1 MTDIHAKGEPPES
14 SQQIDGGLSEFTWG
28 WMAGVSVEG
37 RKRLG
42 QYMTPGVLRERLLD
56 RCELFGG
63 MRVLDPGVGTGEFL
77 RSVAER
83 EPLAELHGWDVDGA
97 LLEVAAANAPEA
109 HLTERSALDVYDGE
123 PFDLVVG
130 NPPYFQFKP
139 SRGIRERFAGVISGR
154 VNIFALFFQAGLE
167 VLRPGGQLA
176 YVVPPSM
183 NTGAYFERLR
193 RHVLERSEIEF
204 LEIHHD
210 QKLFDGAQTPVQL
223 IVLRRADTSFENIG
237 SVGSFSYADGMKRGI
252 ATELIDD
259 TDVVKPA
266 QAPIEIQDR
275 GQLGKHSFIR
285 ESLGFCRTIF
295 AENPSDL
302 EAAFQGRK
310 SLFELGYEAVTG
322 TIVWNQHRS
331 DLRHEATN
339 GEVPLIW
346 AQNIGNGQLDGF
358 ADTGRNHAEPAFDKA
373 DMDVARPANAGEAR
387 RNHAEPAFSADRA
400 NRPHF
405 IATSKPKMIG
415 PAIVANRI
423 VGAVGTGELR
433 CSLVP
438 ESMEFVA
445 ENHVNVIQPHGEF
458 EPSLDWSELLRRL
471 QSPEIA
477 TQIRLVTHN
486 TQLSA
491 AELTHL
497 VAV

>member
-1 MTDIHAKGEPPES
+1 METAEIL
-14 SQQIDGGLSEFTWG
+14 DGGLSEFTWG

-42 QYMTPGVLRERLLD
+42 QYMTPVVLRERLLD

-83 EPLAELHGWDVDGA
+83 EPLAELHGWDVDGG

-109 HLTERSALDVYDGE
+109 HLTRRSALDVYDGE

-193 RHVLERSEIEF
+193 RYVLERSEIEF

-223 IVLRRADTSFENIG
+223 IVLRRADTSVENIG
-237 SVGSFSYADGMKRGI
+237 SVGSFSYADGTKRGI

-259 TDVVKPA
+259 TNVVKPA
-266 QAPIEIQDR
+266 QAPIEIQDC

-285 ESLGFCRTIF
+285 ESPGFCRTIF

-302 EAAFQGRK
+302 EASFHGRK

-331 DLRHEATN
+331 DLRREATN

-346 AQNIGNGQLDGF
+346 SQNIGNGQLDGF
-358 ADTGRNHAEPAFDKA
+358 ADTGRNHAEPAF
-373 DMDVARPANAGEAR
+373 
-387 RNHAEPAFSADRA
+387 SADRA
-400 NRPHF
+400 KRPHF

-438 ESMEFVA
+438 DGMEFVA
-445 ENHVNVIQPHGEF
+445 ENHVNVIRPHGEF
-458 EPSLDWSELLRRL
+458 YPSLDWSELLRRL

-477 TQIRLVTHN
+477 TQIRLITHN

>member
-1 MTDIHAKGEPPES
+1 MWGLSLSIDSFGLVSTRLGQTRLPETAKSATIVEGMETSEMLDS
-14 SQQIDGGLSEFTWG
+14 GLSELTRG

-42 QYMTPGVLRERLLD
+42 QYMTPGGLREKLLD
-56 RCELFGG
+56 RCELFEG

-83 EPLAELHGWDVDGA
+83 EPLAEMHGWDVDGK
-97 LLEVAAANAPEA
+97 LLEVASANAPEA
-109 HLTERSALDVYDGE
+109 HLAERSALDVYDGE
-123 PFDLVVG
+123 PFDLVIG

-139 SRGIRERFAGVISGR
+139 SCGIRDRFAGVISGR

-167 VLRPGGQLA
+167 ALRPGGQLA

-193 RHVLERSEIEF
+193 QYLLERSEIEF

-223 IVLRRADTSFENIG
+223 IVLRRADTAKALNLS
-237 SVGSFSYADGMKRGI
+237 
-252 ATELIDD
+252 
-259 TDVVKPA
+259 
-266 QAPIEIQDR
+266 
-275 GQLGKHSFIR
+275 QLGKHSFIR
-285 ESLGFCRTIF
+285 ESLGFRRTIF

-302 EAAFQGRK
+302 KAALQGRS

-346 AQNIGNGQLDGF
+346 AQNIGNGKLLNSENCRRPKF
-358 ADTGRNHAEPAFDKA
+358 IDTDKPT
-373 DMDVARPANAGEAR
+373 M
-387 RNHAEPAFSADRA
+387 
-400 NRPHF
+400 
-405 IATSKPKMIG
+405 TG

-423 VGAVGTGELR
+423 TGAVGDSR
-433 CSLVP
+433 IRYALVP
-438 ESMEFVA
+438 EGNKFLA
-445 ENHVNVIQPHGEF
+445 ENHVNVIRLHARF
-458 EPSLDWSELLRRL
+458 EPKANWRELLLRL
-471 QSPEIA
+471 KSHETNKNLNFVSNN
-477 TQIRLVTHN
+477 TQI
-486 TQLSA
+486 SA
-491 AELTHL
+491 TEMTHL
-497 VAV
+497 VPV

>member
-1 MTDIHAKGEPPES
+1 METAEIL
-14 SQQIDGGLSEFTWG
+14 DGGLSEFTWG

-42 QYMTPGVLRERLLD
+42 QYMTPVVLRERLLD

-83 EPLAELHGWDVDGA
+83 EPLAELHGWDVDGG

-109 HLTERSALDVYDGE
+109 HLTRRSALDVYDGE

-193 RHVLERSEIEF
+193 RYVLERSEIEF

-223 IVLRRADTSFENIG
+223 IVLRLRDARVENIG
-237 SVGSFSYADGMKRGI
+237 SSRSFSYADEIKRGI

-266 QAPIEIQDR
+266 QTLLEIQDY
-275 GQLGKHSFIR
+275 GQVGKHSFIR
-285 ESLGFCRTIF
+285 ESLGFRRTIL

-302 EAAFQGRK
+302 EAAFRGRS

-331 DLRHEATN
+331 DLRQEATN

-358 ADTGRNHAEPAFDKA
+358 ADIK
-373 DMDVARPANAGEAR
+373 

-400 NRPHF
+400 KRPHF

-438 ESMEFVA
+438 DSMEFVA
-445 ENHVNVIQPHGEF
+445 ENHVNVIRPHGEF
-458 EPSLDWSELLRRL
+458 DPSLDWSELLRRL
-471 QSPEIA
+471 QSPEMA
-477 TQIRLVTHN
+477 TQIRLITHN

-491 AELTHL
+491 TELTHL

>member
-1 MTDIHAKGEPPES
+1 MTR
-14 SQQIDGGLSEFTWG
+14 G

-56 RCELFGG
+56 RCELFEG

-83 EPLAELHGWDVDGA
+83 EPLAELHGWDVDGK

-139 SRGIRERFAGVISGR
+139 SRGIRKRFAGVISGR

-193 RHVLERSEIEF
+193 RYVLERSEIEF

-223 IVLRRADTSFENIG
+223 IVLRRGDAAKTLNS
-237 SVGSFSYADGMKRGI
+237 A
-252 ATELIDD
+252 
-259 TDVVKPA
+259 
-266 QAPIEIQDR
+266 
-275 GQLGKHSFIR
+275 QLGKHSFIR
-285 ESLGFCRTIF
+285 EFSSNYGTPATTTSPNLGKYSFIRESPGFRRTIF

-346 AQNIGNGQLDGF
+346 AQNIGNRRLDGF
-358 ADTGRNHAEPAFDKA
+358 ADIKRSHAKPAFDKA
-373 DMDVARPANAGEAR
+373 DVDVARPANAGEAR

-400 NRPHF
+400 KRPHF

-445 ENHVNVIQPHGEF
+445 ENHVNVIRPHGEF
-458 EPSLDWSELLRRL
+458 EPSLDWGELLRRL

>member
-1 MTDIHAKGEPPES
+1 MKGTDS
-14 SQQIDGGLSEFTWG
+14 LDSGLSELTRG

-37 RKRLG
+37 RKQLG

-109 HLTERSALDVYDGE
+109 HLARRSALDVYDGE

-154 VNIFALFFQAGLE
+154 VNIFALFFQVGLE

-193 RHVLERSEIEF
+193 RYVLERSEIEF

-223 IVLRRADTSFENIG
+223 IVLRRADTSVENIG

-266 QAPIEIQDR
+266 QTPIEIQDR
-275 GQLGKHSFIR
+275 GRLSKHSFIR
-285 ESLGFCRTIF
+285 ESPGFRRTMF

-339 GEVPLIW
+339 SEVPLIW
-346 AQNIGNGQLDGF
+346 AQNIGNGQLDSF
-358 ADTGRNHAEPAFDKA
+358 ADIKRSHAKPAFDKA
-373 DMDVARPANAGEAR
+373 DVDVARPANAGEAR

-400 NRPHF
+400 KRPHF

-423 VGAVGTGELR
+423 VGAVGAGELR

-445 ENHVNVIQPHGEF
+445 ENHVNVIRPHGEF
-458 EPSLDWSELLRRL
+458 DPSLDWSELLRRL

-477 TQIRLVTHN
+477 SKIRLITHN

>member
-1 MTDIHAKGEPPES
+1 MTDIHANGEPPES
-14 SQQIDGGLSEFTWG
+14 SQQIGGGLSELTRG
-28 WMAGVSVEG
+28 WMAVVSVEG

-42 QYMTPGVLRERLLD
+42 QYMTPVVLRERLLD

-83 EPLAELHGWDVDGA
+83 EPLAELHGWDVDGG

-193 RHVLERSEIEF
+193 RYVLEHSEIEF

-223 IVLRRADTSFENIG
+223 IVLRRGDAAKTLNS
-237 SVGSFSYADGMKRGI
+237 A
-252 ATELIDD
+252 
-259 TDVVKPA
+259 
-266 QAPIEIQDR
+266 
-275 GQLGKHSFIR
+275 QLGKHVFIR
-285 ESLGFCRTIF
+285 ENCGFRRTIF

-331 DLRHEATN
+331 DLRHQATN

-346 AQNIGNGQLDGF
+346 AQNIGNGQLL
-358 ADTGRNHAEPAFDKA
+358 NS
-373 DMDVARPANAGEAR
+373 AN
-387 RNHAEPAFSADRA
+387 S
-400 NRPHF
+400 NRPKF
-405 IATSKPKMIG
+405 IDTDKPNMTG

-423 VGAVGTGELR
+423 IGAVGNSRIR
-433 CSLVP
+433 CALVP
-438 ESMEFVA
+438 NGDEFLA
-445 ENHVNVIQPHGEF
+445 ENHVNVIRLHAHF
-458 EPSLDWSELLRRL
+458 EPIVDWRELLLRL
-471 QSPEIA
+471 KSLETNKNLSLVSNN
-477 TQIRLVTHN
+477 TQI
-486 TQLSA
+486 SA
-491 AELTHL
+491 TEMTHL
-497 VAV
+497 VPV

>member
-1 MTDIHAKGEPPES
+1 MTDIHANGEPPES
-14 SQQIDGGLSEFTWG
+14 SQQIDGGLSELTRG

-42 QYMTPGVLRERLLD
+42 QYMTPGVLRARLLD
-56 RCELFGG
+56 RCGLFEG

-83 EPLAELHGWDVDGA
+83 EPLAELYGWDVDEA

-109 HLTERSALDVYDGE
+109 HLVHRSALGVYDGE

-154 VNIFALFFQAGLE
+154 VNIFALFFQVGLE

-193 RHVLERSEIEF
+193 RYVLERSEIEF

-223 IVLRRADTSFENIG
+223 IVLRRGDSAKTLGLAE
-237 SVGSFSYADGMKRGI
+237 V
-252 ATELIDD
+252 
-259 TDVVKPA
+259 
-266 QAPIEIQDR
+266 
-275 GQLGKHSFIR
+275 GKHSFTR
-285 ESLGFCRTIF
+285 ESPGFRRTIF

-302 EAAFQGRK
+302 ETSFHGRK

-358 ADTGRNHAEPAFDKA
+358 ADIKRSHAKPAFDKA
-373 DMDVARPANAGEAR
+373 DVDVARPANAGEAR

-400 NRPHF
+400 ERPHF
-405 IATSKPKMIG
+405 IATCKPTMAG

-423 VGAVGTGELR
+423 VGAVGAGELR

-438 ESMEFVA
+438 ESMEFLA
-445 ENHVNVIQPHGEF
+445 ENHVNVIRPHGEF
-458 EPSLDWSELLRRL
+458 EPSLDWSELLHRL

-477 TQIRLVTHN
+477 TQIRLITHN

>member
-1 MTDIHAKGEPPES
+1 MTDIHANGEPPES
-14 SQQIDGGLSEFTWG
+14 SQQIDGGLSELTRG

-83 EPLAELHGWDVDGA
+83 EPLAELHGWDVDGG

-139 SRGIRERFAGVISGR
+139 SCGIRERFAGVISGR

-193 RHVLERSEIEF
+193 RYVLERSEIEF

-223 IVLRRADTSFENIG
+223 IVLRRRDAAKT
-237 SVGSFSYADGMKRGI
+237 
-252 ATELIDD
+252 
-259 TDVVKPA
+259 
-266 QAPIEIQDR
+266 QDSA
-275 GQLGKHSFIR
+275 QLGKHVFIR
-285 ESLGFCRTIF
+285 ENCGFRRTIF
-295 AENPSDL
+295 AENPTDL

-346 AQNIGNGQLDGF
+346 AQNIGNGQLL
-358 ADTGRNHAEPAFDKA
+358 NS
-373 DMDVARPANAGEAR
+373 AN
-387 RNHAEPAFSADRA
+387 S
-400 NRPHF
+400 NRPKF
-405 IATSKPKMIG
+405 IDTDKPNMTG

-423 VGAVGTGELR
+423 IGAVGNSRIR
-433 CSLVP
+433 CALVP
-438 ESMEFVA
+438 NGDEFLA
-445 ENHVNVIQPHGEF
+445 ENHVNVIRLHAHF
-458 EPSLDWSELLRRL
+458 EPIVDWRELLLRL
-471 QSPEIA
+471 KSLE
-477 TQIRLVTHN
+477 TNKNLSLVSNN

-491 AELTHL
+491 TEMTHL
-497 VAV
+497 VPV

>member
-1 MTDIHAKGEPPES
+1 MKGTDS
-14 SQQIDGGLSEFTWG
+14 IDGGLSELTWG

-42 QYMTPGVLRERLLD
+42 QYMTPVVLRERLLD
-56 RCELFGG
+56 RCELFEG

-83 EPLAELHGWDVDGA
+83 EPLAELHGWDVDEA
-97 LLEVAAANAPEA
+97 LLEVAAENAPEA
-109 HLTERSALDVYDGE
+109 HLTERSALDVYDGG

-139 SRGIRERFAGVISGR
+139 SCGIRERFAGVISGR
-154 VNIFALFFQAGLE
+154 VNIFALFFQVGLE

-193 RHVLERSEIEF
+193 RYVLERSEIEF

-223 IVLRRADTSFENIG
+223 IVLRRADTSVENIG

-259 TDVVKPA
+259 SDVVKPA
-266 QAPIEIQDR
+266 QTPIEIQDC

-285 ESLGFCRTIF
+285 ESPRFRRTIF

-302 EAAFQGRK
+302 EASFHGRK

-373 DMDVARPANAGEAR
+373 DVDVARPANAGEAR
-387 RNHAEPAFSADRA
+387 RNHAEPAFSAGRA
-400 NRPHF
+400 KRPHF
-405 IATSKPKMIG
+405 IATCKPKMIG

-445 ENHVNVIQPHGEF
+445 ENHVNVIRPHGEF
-458 EPSLDWSELLRRL
+458 DPSLDWSELLRRL

-477 TQIRLVTHN
+477 AQIRLVTHN

>member
-1 MTDIHAKGEPPES
+1 M
-14 SQQIDGGLSEFTWG
+14 IDGGLSELTRG

-42 QYMTPGVLRERLLD
+42 QYMTPVVLRERLLD

-83 EPLAELHGWDVDGA
+83 EPLAELHGWDVDGE

-193 RHVLERSEIEF
+193 RYVLERSEIEF

-223 IVLRRADTSFENIG
+223 IVLRRGDSRVENIG
-237 SVGSFSYADGMKRGI
+237 SSRSFSYADGVKRGI

-266 QAPIEIQDR
+266 QTPLEIQDC

-285 ESLGFCRTIF
+285 ESPGFRRTIF

-346 AQNIGNGQLDGF
+346 SQNIGNGQLV
-358 ADTGRNHAEPAFDKA
+358 NSPK
-373 DMDVARPANAGEAR
+373 
-387 RNHAEPAFSADRA
+387 S
-400 NRPHF
+400 NRPKF
-405 IATSKPKMIG
+405 IDTDKPSMTG

-438 ESMEFVA
+438 DSMEFVA
-445 ENHVNVIQPHGEF
+445 ENHVNVIRPHGEF
-458 EPSLDWSELLRRL
+458 DPSLDWSELLHRL

-477 TQIRLVTHN
+477 TQIRLITHN

>member
-1 MTDIHAKGEPPES
+1 M
-14 SQQIDGGLSEFTWG
+14 IDGGLSELTRG

-42 QYMTPGVLRERLLD
+42 QYMTPGVLRARLLD
-56 RCELFGG
+56 RCGLFEG

-83 EPLAELHGWDVDGA
+83 EPLAELYGWDVDEA

-109 HLTERSALDVYDGE
+109 HLARRSALDVYGGE
-123 PFDLVVG
+123 PFDLVIG

-139 SRGIRERFAGVISGR
+139 SCGIRERFAGVISGR

-183 NTGAYFERLR
+183 NTGAYFESLR
-193 RHVLERSEIEF
+193 RYVLERSEIEF

-223 IVLRRADTSFENIG
+223 IVLRRGDSAKTLDS
-237 SVGSFSYADGMKRGI
+237 R
-252 ATELIDD
+252 
-259 TDVVKPA
+259 
-266 QAPIEIQDR
+266 
-275 GQLGKHSFIR
+275 QLGKHSFIR
-285 ESLGFCRTIF
+285 ESPGFRRTIF
-295 AENPSDL
+295 AENPTDL
-302 EAAFQGRK
+302 EASFQGRK

-322 TIVWNQHRS
+322 TIVWNQHRL

-346 AQNIGNGQLDGF
+346 SQDIGNGQLDGF
-358 ADTGRNHAEPAFDKA
+358 ADTGRNHAEPAFSD
-373 DMDVARPANAGEAR
+373 
-387 RNHAEPAFSADRA
+387 DRA
-400 NRPHF
+400 KRPHF
-405 IATSKPKMIG
+405 IATSKPTMIG

-438 ESMEFVA
+438 DGMEFVA
-445 ENHVNVIQPHGEF
+445 ENHVNVIRPHGEF
-458 EPSLDWSELLRRL
+458 EPSLDWSDLLHRL

-477 TQIRLVTHN
+477 SQIQLITHN